1 MFQFKAYDVNLVRKS
16 SYNEGDNNEFM
27 EAFINVYENGNYDGL
42 QIYINVKGNKGYF
55 RWCSDKIHEF
65 YSLRNAANEVIQGCV
80 ETIKKST
87 NYNNR
92 KFLDGTAHSILN
104 SLFV

>member
-1 MFQFKAYDVNLVRKS
+1 MKLFFKVQEDNSLFLSNYFFDLDEYDDLKC
-16 SYNEGDNNEFM
+16 
-27 EAFINVYENGNYDGL
+27 
-42 QIYINVKGNKGYF
+42 INVKGNKGYF

-65 YSLRNAANEVIQGCV
+65 YSLRSAANEVIQGCV